1 MKANY
6 DRENDI
12 LYVIVR
18 DGPTFDSEELD
29 DDVRIEYDRKGKIIG
44 VEILDASRN
53 IGRVMAQEIAQRV
66 KAVTR

>member
-18 DGPTFDSEELD
+18 EGPAYDSEELD
-29 DDVRIEYDRKGKIIG
+29 DDVRIEYDKNGKIIG

-53 IGRVMAQEIAQRV
+53 IGRVMAAEESA
-66 KAVTR
+66 